1 MDGSSSARRT
11 GLQIRRLTL
20 SSVSSFEGASKTQ
33 RGIAGVGGAGTCL
46 LVEMASAPLK
56 VLIDSLNRE

>member
-1 MDGSSSARRT
+1 MGPHLREEQVCRLEELSAACHHLK
-11 GLQIRRLTL
+11 GLQKL
-20 SSVSSFEGASKTQ
+20 
-33 RGIAGVGGAGTCL
+33 RGIAVGAGTCL